1 MAEIEG
7 RWEQSRGELVSVA
20 RELALLEEQT
30 RGLEKGIANVQAE
43 IENFLNFEKKPDK
56 IQIQLK

>member
-1 MAEIEG
+1 VAEIEG